1 MTQQIS
7 YETYSGGPPA
17 ANYERYFVPTIG
29 APLAHALIERAQLR
43 PGEQVLDV
51 ACGTGVVT
59 RLAAERVGDSAVA
72 GVDVNPGMLE
82 VARNAA
88 RGTAIEWHEASAE
101 ALPLGGATF
110 DVVLCQMGL
119 QFFPDR
125 QGALRE
131 MQRVLR
137 PGGRVILN
145 VPGPT
150 PPLFGILARALNR
163 HVGSEAAGFVAT
175 VFSLHDVEEVRG
187 LLEAAGFTDV
197 QARSEPE
204 TLSAPA
210 AEEFLWQYVYSTPL
224 AGAATALDED
234 ARAALQREV
243 VTGWESSAADGRLV
257 LEVDVTTA
265 TARRT

>member
-1 MTQQIS
+1 
-7 YETYSGGPPA
+7 
-17 ANYERYFVPTIG
+17 
-29 APLAHALIERAQLR
+29 
-43 PGEQVLDV
+43 
-51 ACGTGVVT
+51 
-59 RLAAERVGDSAVA
+59 
-72 GVDVNPGMLE
+72 MLE

-88 RGTAIEWHEASAE
+88 PGTAIEWHEASAE
-101 ALPLGGATF
+101 ALPLGGETF

-137 PGGRVILN
+137 PGGRAVLN

-150 PPLFGILARALNR
+150 PPLFGVLARALNR
-163 HVGSEAAGFVAT
+163 HVGPEAAGFVAM

-197 QARSEPE
+197 QARSELQM
-204 TLSAPA
+204 LSLPA
-210 AEEFLWQYVYSTPL
+210 AEEFLWQYVHSTPL
-224 AGAATALDED
+224 AGAAAALDEE
-234 ARAALQREV
+234 ARAALQQEV
-243 VTGWESSAADGRLV
+243 VTDWESAADDGRLV
-257 LEVDVTTA
+257 LDVDVTSA